1 MIVAMISR
9 DPGELPDWVE
19 QGIAG
24 AGITLRCRRCADP
37 DALVAFAADAE
48 VLWFCG
54 PNPCITPGALD
65 RLPRCQH
72 IFRSGSGLDAV
83 PVEAARARG
92 IAVHNTPESIA
103 ESVAEHAVALILAL
117 VRQVTV
123 QDRRVREGKWA
134 GSEELQRWHLSRRCL
149 GLVGYGN
156 IARRV
161 EHMLQGFELRV
172 LHHDP
177 FSPQSTPLPQLLQE
191 ADVVSLHCP
200 LTNET
205 RHLIGAAEL
214 ALMKP
219 GALLV
224 NTARGPVVDEAALVK
239 ALRKGHLGGA
249 ALDVLDQEPPPPDHP
264 LLALDNVI
272 LSPHIAAFS
281 ADFERNFWQAS
292 IDKLVSLFP
301 TPPAPGGTRR

>member
-1 MIVAMISR
+1 
-9 DPGELPDWVE
+9 
-19 QGIAG
+19 
-24 AGITLRCRRCADP
+24 
-37 DALVAFAADAE
+37 
-48 VLWFCG
+48 
-54 PNPCITPGALD
+54 
-65 RLPRCQH
+65 
-72 IFRSGSGLDAV
+72 
-83 PVEAARARG
+83 
-92 IAVHNTPESIA
+92 